1 MTAAKSQA
9 KRKSVQRTRS
19 VFATKAPS
27 RRTDT
32 RAISKSVMERTK
44 KARAYLAK

>member
-1 MTAAKSQA
+1 MTTVKLEP
-9 KRKSVQRTRS
+9 KRKTAQPTRP
-19 VFATKAPS
+19 VFATKVPTREA
-27 RRTDT
+27 DT

>member
-1 MTAAKSQA
+1 MTAAKSET
-9 KRKSVQRTRS
+9 KRNSVERVQP
-19 VFATKAPS
+19 VFAARAKTRKV
-27 RRTDT
+27 DT